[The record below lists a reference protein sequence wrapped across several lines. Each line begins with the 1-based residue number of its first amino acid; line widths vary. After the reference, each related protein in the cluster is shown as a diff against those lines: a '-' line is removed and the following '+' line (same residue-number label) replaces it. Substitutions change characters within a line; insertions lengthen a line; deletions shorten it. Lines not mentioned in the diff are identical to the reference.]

1 MSKPVFY
8 VYILASLSGTL
19 YVGMTDDLPLRLV
32 QHRNGTFDGFTKR
45 YRVHRLMYYETLGD
59 SHAARAREKQIKKYS
74 RAKKIALFAK
84 SNPKW
89 KDLSVDLYGVRRIP
103 SPRDQL
109 RG

>member
-1 MSKPVFY
+1 MFY

-19 YVGMTDDLPLRLV
+19 YVGMTDDLPLRLA
-32 QHRNGTFDGFTKR
+32 QHRSGTFDGFTKK
-45 YRVHRLMYYETLGD
+45 YRIHRLMYYEGLGD

-84 SNPKW
+84 SNPEW
-89 KDLSVDLYGVRRIP
+89 KDLSVDLYGVRRIR
-103 SPRDQL
+103 SPRVQL

>member
-1 MSKPVFY
+1 MSKPAFY

-32 QHRNGTFDGFTKR
+32 QHRNGAFDGFTKK
-45 YRVHRLMYYETLGD
+45 YRIYRLMYYEAFGD

-74 RAKKIALFAK
+74 RAKKVALFAK
-84 SNPKW
+84 SNPEW
-89 KDLSVDLYGVRRIP
+89 KDLSVDLYGIRQVP
-103 SPRDQL
+103 SPREQL

>member
-1 MSKPVFY
+1 MSKPLFY

-19 YVGMTDDLPLRLV
+19 YAGMTDDLPLRLE

-45 YRVHRLMYYETLGD
+45 YRIHRLMYYETLGD
-59 SHAARAREKQIKKYS
+59 PHAARTREKQIKKYR

-84 SNPKW
+84 SNPEW
-89 KDLSVDLYGVRRIP
+89 KDLSVDLYGVRRVP
-103 SPRDQL
+103 SPREQS